1 MHVGASAQ
9 CLWRSEVSDPLEL
22 ETQVVC
28 EPPRKAARD
37 QTQELPTTE
46 ACALNYCDGERCDW

>member
-1 MHVGASAQ
+1 MGASAQ